1 METEKIM
8 EEIRKFGEDIVYIK
22 AMLQSNM
29 QNIDLKFEKIEER
42 LKVASNR
49 IDEIENENR
58 FYKRCF
64 WTSLVGSV
72 VAFIL
77 NGKLMV

>member
-64 WTSLVGSV
+64 WTSLVGAV

-77 NGKLMV
+77 NGKLMA

>member
-1 METEKIM
+1 METDKIM

-42 LKVASNR
+42 LQVANNR
-49 IDEIENENR
+49 IDEIENESR

-64 WTSLVGSV
+64 WTSLVGAV

-77 NGKLMV
+77 SGGLMV